1 MYRMAL
7 VGIEA
12 RKLALVGM
20 ESVMGTKTA
29 SCNRFSLDIL
39 AGWGI

>member
-1 MYRMAL
+1 MYRIAL

-12 RKLALVGM
+12 RKPALVGM
-20 ESVMGTKTA
+20 ESAMGTKTA
-29 SCNRFSLDIL
+29 PRKRFSCDIL

>member
-1 MYRMAL
+1 MYRIAL

-12 RKLALVGM
+12 RKPALVGM
-20 ESVMGTKTA
+20 ESFMGTGTA
-29 SCNRFSLDIL
+29 PRTRFSCDLF

>member
-1 MYRMAL
+1 MYRIAL

-12 RKLALVGM
+12 RKPALVGM
-20 ESVMGTKTA
+20 ESVMGAKTA
-29 SCNRFSLDIL
+29 PHKRFSCDLF

>member
-1 MYRMAL
+1 MHRMAL

-20 ESVMGTKTA
+20 ESAMGTKTA
-29 SCNRFSLDIL
+29 PRKRFSCDLF